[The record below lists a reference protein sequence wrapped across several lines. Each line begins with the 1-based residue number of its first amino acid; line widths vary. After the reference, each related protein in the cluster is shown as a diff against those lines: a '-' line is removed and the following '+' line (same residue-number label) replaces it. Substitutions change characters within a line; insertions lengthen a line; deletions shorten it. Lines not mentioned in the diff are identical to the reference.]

1 MNMSLL
7 SADLNDDLEAL
18 IARTRRGEQ
27 GGQDAYHLFLQTL
40 TPLLRRMLYRPLYA
54 CGQHHAV
61 EDIVQETL
69 LAIHLKLHTYD
80 ATKPF
85 LAWLRI
91 VAKHKMIDYLR
102 RNKNNT
108 YSIDEDG
115 FGELEDTSHP
125 TETMVGRD
133 LDKLLSQLKPPSG
146 DLIYALK
153 IEGATINDLAIK
165 YGLTESNVKILVH
178 RGLQKLSQLAIG
190 VST

>member
-1 MNMSLL
+1 MNKSLL
-7 SADLNDDLEAL
+7 SADLNDELEAL
-18 IARTRRGEQ
+18 IVRTRRGEKE
-27 GGQDAYHLFLQTL
+27 AYHLFLQTL
-40 TPLLRRMLYRPLYA
+40 APLLRRMLTRPLYA

-91 VAKHKMIDYLR
+91 VSKHKMIDYLR
-102 RNKNNT
+102 RQKNNT
-108 YSIDEDG
+108 YSIDEEG
-115 FGELEDTSHP
+115 FGELEDTSQP

-146 DLIYALK
+146 DLIYGLK
-153 IEGATINDLAIK
+153 VEGATIADLARK
-165 YGLTESNVKILVH
+165 HGLTESNVKVLVH

-190 VST
+190 ATT